1 VAASVPDDQLPSC
14 VDEAM
19 TVQVPVN
26 QCAGI
31 IIYLL
36 TITGTALL
44 ATKLS
49 SVVAE
54 QTIVLALPHL
64 DNRLPKLSLI
74 DQRRLDAM
82 FAVPPILG
90 EATMRVAVLEAQ
102 ATSANNLAAQLDLA
116 EGEDPLET
124 AASTLVTADA
134 WLSTIPDERSRVR
147 ITYSRVTA
155 ADLSA
160 GDIFNRSNRRGELG
174 P

>member
-1 VAASVPDDQLPSC
+1 MAASVPDDQLPSC

-64 DNRLPKLSLI
+64 DNRLPKLSLSEHRVEAPLVPYLTNGRGCGLHI
-74 DQRRLDAM
+74 REQRLLISR
-82 FAVPPILG
+82 PGIYST
-90 EATMRVAVLEAQ
+90 EASE
-102 ATSANNLAAQLDLA
+102 
-116 EGEDPLET
+116 
-124 AASTLVTADA
+124 
-134 WLSTIPDERSRVR
+134 
-147 ITYSRVTA
+147 
-155 ADLSA
+155 
-160 GDIFNRSNRRGELG
+160 F
-174 P
+174 